1 MKKHKLLRNYKLK
14 AMALVL
20 AMLSWVIVSR
30 ITNNDK
36 DIPNVPVQVT
46 LPEGW
51 AIRDKDVNTVQ
62 VTFRGSSVD
71 LGLIGSTS
79 VQVSIDLRDEEFEP
93 EKNILITPK
102 MVTFA
107 GVNSRVTSIQPNVI
121 QLQLG
126 REGRKK
132 LPVIVNQSGQPPEGF
147 KVEAIE
153 IEPPLVTLV
162 GAEDVLE
169 QISALQT
176 SPLNLSDKIQSF
188 TQRLDV
194 QLPNPEWV
202 GELEPPRVLVR
213 VTLAGSSIER
223 EFTGVPLL
231 VTHFADESN
240 TARRIVEP
248 KTVDVYLKGSPQ
260 LLEELDIRRIQAFVS
275 SQNLD
280 NREGNIRKVN
290 VLVPPGLEVL
300 GIQPDWVTLNVIPA
314 LPTPVPTPTP
324 SPLPVPPQPAVS
336 TQATPIP

>member
-1 MKKHKLLRNYKLK
+1 MNRRRFSRNYKLK

-20 AMLSWVIVSR
+20 AMLSWIIVSR

-36 DIPNVPVQVT
+36 EIPNVPVQIT

-62 VTFRGSSVD
+62 VTFRGTSVD
-71 LGLIGSTS
+71 LGLIGSKS

-93 EKNILITPK
+93 EKSIAITPK

-107 GVNSRVTSIQPNVI
+107 GVNSRVTSIQPDVI
-121 QLQLG
+121 NLQLG
-126 REGRKK
+126 REGKKK
-132 LPVIVNQSGQPPEGF
+132 LPVIINQTGQPPEGY

-176 SPLNLSDKIQSF
+176 APLNLSEKIQSF

-194 QLPNPEWV
+194 QLPDPEWV
-202 GELEPPRVLVR
+202 GQLDPSRVLVR
-213 VTLAGSSIER
+213 VTLAGSTIER
-223 EFTGVPLL
+223 EFPNVPLM
-231 VTHFADESN
+231 VTQPAGVDSN
-240 TARRIVEP
+240 SRRVVEP
-248 KTVDVYLKGSPQ
+248 TSVDVYLKGSPQ
-260 LLEELDIRRIQAFVS
+260 LLDELDVRRIQAFVS

-280 NREGNIRKVN
+280 NRDANIRKVN
-290 VLVPPGLEVL
+290 VLVPAGLEVL
-300 GIQPDWVTLNVIPA
+300 GIQPDWVTLTVV
-314 LPTPVPTPTP
+314 PVPTPEPAP
-324 SPLPVPPQPAVS
+324 SPTPLPVSSPPKTKAPQAPAS
-336 TQATPIP
+336 